1 VFRECPV
8 TVLPGFSRPMAQREA
23 YLALLEGSTYCD
35 RDRDRV
41 RRA

>member
-8 TVLPGFSRPMAQREA
+8 TVLPGFSRPMVQREA
-23 YLALLEGSTYCD
+23 YLAFLEGSTYCD
-35 RDRDRV
+35 RCRDRM